1 MSEAQPQCAACGE
14 PLPDR
19 PAISTHDRQGVAE
32 GSFEVRVC
40 GACGSGTTLPPV
52 EETNL
57 GGYYGSAYG
66 PHASSA
72 LTLRLAEGV
81 MLARLRT
88 RLLTPLRNGATGA
101 ALDVGSGRGDL
112 LKLLR
117 RRGWAVTGLEP
128 SSAAAEAADGE
139 GVPTHAG
146 TLGSVGLA
154 ERSFDAVILHH
165 SLEHIPEPVAALRT
179 AAGLLSEDGTVYIAV
194 PNFGSRGARRLGER
208 WWALDVPRHR
218 THFTRQGLEKALLR
232 AGLRPTYLR
241 ETASV
246 LGPAANLQERMRGS
260 LAHTGPVFLVSYGL
274 ALGAYPA
281 VWGLNELRGRGE
293 FLSARAVRGEG

>member
-1 MSEAQPQCAACGE
+1 MSEPQPQCAACGE

-19 PAISTHDRQGVAE
+19 PAIATRDRQGVAE
-32 GSFEVRVC
+32 GGFEVRVC
-40 GACGSGTTLPPV
+40 GECGSGTTLPLV
-52 EETNL
+52 DEADL
-57 GGYYGSAYG
+57 GGYYGATYG

-72 LTLRLAEGV
+72 LTLRLAEAV
-81 MLARLRT
+81 MAARLRT
-88 RLLTPLRNGATGA
+88 RLLAPLRNGVSGA
-101 ALDVGSGRGDL
+101 ALDVGSGRGDM

-117 RRGWAVTGLEP
+117 GGGWTVTGLEP
-128 SSAAAEAADGE
+128 SPPAAEAADRE

-146 TLGSVGLA
+146 TLSTVVLP

-165 SLEHIPEPVAALRT
+165 SLEHIPAPVAALRT

-218 THFTRQGLEKALLR
+218 THFTHQGLDKALRR
-232 AGLRPTYLR
+232 AGLRSTYLR

-260 LAHTGPVFLVSYGL
+260 LAHTGPVFLLSYGL